1 MAVNKL
7 DNSMLDAGTIGTTAN
22 KLLQLDGSTKIPAVD
37 GSLLTSIPSSFTKSA
52 SDPVIATNP
61 SGGVGSLWA
70 NTTSGEVY
78 CCTDATAGANVWKN
92 VGAGSGDVV
101 PQTVW
106 NERGSTYGYST
117 GGQGYPATP
126 PHTDWEDI
134 ERFPFGSDANSVDT
148 GGDMTDGLTHSCG
161 HSSETHAYQSGSY
174 PTGTNLILKYSFASP
189 GSGSSDIGNLVG
201 GDNTGQY
208 GACGAADP
216 ETTAKGYIAGGYAG
230 GYLVD
235 IVSISFVSD
244 GNAVDSGYDLAL
256 VSYHTQGVG
265 SPLKGY
271 TFGGNQSGGQ
281 ISNIQGYSYSS
292 MANATSV
299 ANLIHNQYGLP
310 GCNSSGTHGYRC
322 GGTNHTNS
330 GYPPGEYGVN
340 EIEKFNFSTEAD
352 STDIADLTRVVQHPG
367 AASSMTNGYILG
379 GYIGD
384 SPSVYGDNIEKY
396 PFATDTNATDVAS
409 LIRGATLRAGHQV

>member
-1 MAVNKL
+1 MTTILSLTKV
-7 DNSMLDAGTIGTTAN
+7 DVGMMEDVGTSAN
-22 KLLQLDGSTKIPAVD
+22 QLVQLDSNAKIPAVD
-37 GSLLTSIPSSFTKSA
+37 GSLLTGLGGLSGS
-52 SDPVIATNP
+52 SDPTISTNP
-61 SGGVGSLWA
+61 GTVGTKFI
-70 NTTSGEVY
+70 NTTDGEIFI
-78 CCTDATAGANVWKN
+78 CTDATAGANVWKN

-117 GGQGYPATP
+117 GGQSSPPA
-126 PHTDWEDI
+126 TDWEDI
-134 ERFPFGSDANSVDT
+134 ERFPFASDANSVDT
-148 GGDMTDGLTHSCG
+148 GGNMTDGVTHSCG

-201 GDNTGQY
+201 GNNTGQY

-230 GYLVD
+230 GYLLD
-235 IVSISFVSD
+235 IVSISFASD

-281 ISNIQGYSYSS
+281 ISNIQAYSYSS